1 MVTVGGNL
9 YAGLGLSAGDGEV
22 WSCNTATGC
31 TTWTKIGGDG
41 INSGWGS
48 EIEAVYSLTTDG
60 SKIYAGLGNTT
71 GDADL
76 YSWNGSAW
84 TKIGGDGINSG
95 WAASTYEYVF
105 SLRYFGGNLYA
116 GLGATAGDAEV
127 WRWNGS
133 TWTQIGGDTLNSSWD
148 ATSYEMVYSL
158 TDDGTNLYAG
168 LGNTAGD
175 NEVWRW
181 NGSAWTKIGGDGVNG
196 SFTNTHTI
204 VQTLV
209 YGNGK
214 LYAGISAA
222 SNNAEV
228 WSWDGS
234 TWTRFGGGYINK
246 SWGYFNLQD
255 VETMTV
261 SGDYLYAGT
270 GYTVAG
276 NAQVWR
282 FDGNSW
288 EIVGGQG
295 LNGSWSPSTYENV
308 LSMISVGGNLYVGL
322 GTTVNDGEV
331 WRWDG
336 SSWTQIGG
344 DGLNSGWGASYEEVS
359 SLATYGG
366 YLYAGLGNSAND
378 AEVWRW
384 NGSAWT
390 KIGGDS
396 INGGWTTNYERVSSM
411 AIYNGQLY
419 AGLGVTAGDAEVWSW
434 NGSTWTK
441 VGGDGVNSSWNLV
454 YEQVESMIA
463 YNGKLYAGLGNSTGD
478 AEVWQYDGS
487 SWSQIGGDGVNS
499 SWFDGQFEQVKT
511 MTVYNGKLYAGL
523 IS

>member
-1 MVTVGGNL
+1 MEKIVVGVIDKGSYKLYYDQETGKVTYELANNSANTWTQQAGNDIKGSWDLNGKPIINDQVIIAGNLYVGLGNAVGDAEVWKWDGSTWTMVGGDGKNSSWPDQTYENVKSLAANGNTLYAGLGSTVGDGEVWSCNTATGCTTWTKIGGDGINSSWPVNVYEEVSSMVTVGGNL

-295 LNGSWSPSTYENV
+295 LNGSWSPS
-308 LSMISVGGNLYVGL
+308 
-322 GTTVNDGEV
+322 
-331 WRWDG
+331 
-336 SSWTQIGG
+336 
-344 DGLNSGWGASYEEVS
+344 
-359 SLATYGG
+359 
-366 YLYAGLGNSAND
+366 
-378 AEVWRW
+378 
-384 NGSAWT
+384 
-390 KIGGDS
+390 
-396 INGGWTTNYERVSSM
+396 NYE
-411 AIYNGQLY
+411 
-419 AGLGVTAGDAEVWSW
+419 
-434 NGSTWTK
+434 
-441 VGGDGVNSSWNLV
+441 
-454 YEQVESMIA
+454 
-463 YNGKLYAGLGNSTGD
+463 
-478 AEVWQYDGS
+478 
-487 SWSQIGGDGVNS
+487 
-499 SWFDGQFEQVKT
+499 
-511 MTVYNGKLYAGL
+511 